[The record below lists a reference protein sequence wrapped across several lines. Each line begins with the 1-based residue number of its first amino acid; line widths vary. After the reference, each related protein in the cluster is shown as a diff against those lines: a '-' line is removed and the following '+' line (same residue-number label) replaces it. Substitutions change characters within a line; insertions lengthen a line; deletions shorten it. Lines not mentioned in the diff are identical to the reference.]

1 MSSDPMDAP
10 KATQK
15 AAMALAE
22 ELRPT
27 LLRVSR
33 RLRQEAQRLGA
44 SALDITLLAHI
55 RRNPGI
61 GVSGMAELEHMS
73 KPSMSGHIKRLETAG
88 LIARTG
94 DAEDGRRSGL
104 NLTDAG
110 ARQLA
115 AIRQLRN
122 DWLVTRLSRLSPDD
136 LKSLEAAI
144 EPLRRLVS
152 LDV

>member
-1 MSSDPMDAP
+1 MEAS

-22 ELRPT
+22 DLRPA

-55 RRNPGI
+55 KRHPGI

-73 KPSMSGHIKRLETAG
+73 KPSMSGHIKRLEASG

-110 ARQLA
+110 GRQLA

-122 DWLVTRLSRLSPDD
+122 DWLVTRLNLLSPED
-136 LKSLEAAI
+136 LKSLEEAI
-144 EPLRRLVS
+144 EPLRRLIS

>member
-1 MSSDPMDAP
+1 
-10 KATQK
+10 
-15 AAMALAE
+15 MAE
-22 ELRPT
+22 DLRPT

-55 RRNPGI
+55 KRHPGI

-73 KPSMSGHIKRLETAG
+73 KPSMSGHIKRLEAAR
-88 LIARTG
+88 LIARVG

-104 NLTDAG
+104 NLTHEG
-110 ARQLA
+110 EQQLI

-122 DWLVTRLSRLSPDD
+122 DWLAARLSLLSPEERT
-136 LKSLEAAI
+136 SLEAAI

-152 LDV
+152 IDI